1 MANHCIRERG
11 PGWGREQ
18 SHSRDA
24 WQRSNTISLKV
35 CNGVDADHTVSIL
48 RGLGID

>member
-1 MANHCIRERG
+1 MAYHGIRERG

-18 SHSRDA
+18 SHSRYT

-35 CNGVDADHTVSIL
+35 CNGIDADHTVSIL